1 LTAADV
7 TQKAESTLARLSAFF
22 FRHRWLKLVLLLA
35 VPLAWLV
42 GVYLASLGSLL
53 VQSFWRA
60 DELSPNPIHV
70 WNLDN
75 YRAFLTGDSAYRSIV
90 GRTLGFAA
98 VTTAIDVVLAFPL
111 AYYLTRVA
119 SPRTRRLVLVLVT
132 VPLFSSLIVRLY
144 SVRLILDD
152 GGILHSLLAK
162 VGLDVQIG
170 FSEVAM
176 AIAFAYVWLPFM
188 VLPVYAA
195 LERVPGS
202 LIEASRDLGAKGFG
216 TFRTIVLPLAFPGVV
231 AGSIFTFSLTLGD
244 FITPAIVGGDNH
256 QLIGSV
262 VYSNFGIA
270 NNAPFAAAFA
280 TVPLGIMAVYLL
292 TARRLGAFEHL

>member
-1 LTAADV
+1 V
-7 TQKAESTLARLSAFF
+7 TKAESPLTRLSAFF
-22 FRHRWLKLVLLLA
+22 FRHRGLKLVLLLA
-35 VPLAWLV
+35 VPLAWLI

-75 YRAFLTGDSAYRSIV
+75 YREFLTGDPVYRSIV
-90 GRTLGFAA
+90 ARTIGFAA
-98 VTTAIDVVLAFPL
+98 ITTLVDIVLAFPL

-119 SPRTRRLVLVLVT
+119 RPRTRRLMLVLIT

-152 GGILHSLLAK
+152 GGILHSLLATF
-162 VGLDVQIG
+162 GLNVQIG
-170 FSEVAM
+170 FTELAM

-188 VLPVYAA
+188 ILPVYAA

-202 LIEASRDLGAKGFG
+202 LIEASRDLGAKGST
-216 TFRTIVLPLAFPGVV
+216 TFRTVVLPLAFPGVV

-280 TVPLGIMAVYLL
+280 TVPLAIMAVYLL
-292 TARRLGAFEHL
+292 VARRLGAFDHL

>member
-1 LTAADV
+1 MA
-7 TQKAESTLARLSAFF
+7 KAESPLTRLSAFF

-53 VQSFWRA
+53 IQSFWRA

-75 YRAFLTGDSAYRSIV
+75 YREFLTGDSVYRSIV
-90 GRTLGFAA
+90 ARTLGFAA
-98 VTTAIDVVLAFPL
+98 ITTVVDVALAFPL

-119 SPRTRRLVLVLVT
+119 SPRARRLVLVLIT

-152 GGILHSLLAK
+152 GGILHALLAK
-162 VGLDVQIG
+162 LGLNVQIG
-170 FSEVAM
+170 FTELAM

-188 VLPVYAA
+188 ILPVYAA

-202 LIEASRDLGAKGFG
+202 LIEASRDLGAKGST
-216 TFRTIVLPLAFPGVV
+216 TFRTVVLPLAFPGVV

-280 TVPLGIMAVYLL
+280 TVPLAIMAIYLL
-292 TARRLGAFEHL
+292 SARRLGAFEHL

>member
-1 LTAADV
+1 MPKAGSALT
-7 TQKAESTLARLSAFF
+7 RLSAFF
-22 FRHRWLKLVLLLA
+22 FRHRWLKLALLLA
-35 VPLAWLV
+35 VPLAWLA
-42 GVYLASLGSLL
+42 GVYLASLASLL

-60 DELSPNPIHV
+60 DELSPNPVHV

-75 YRAFLTGDSAYRSIV
+75 YRSFLTGDPVYRSIV
-90 GRTLGFAA
+90 ARTLGFAA
-98 VTTAIDVVLAFPL
+98 ITTVVDVVLAFPL

-119 SPRTRRLVLVLVT
+119 TPRTRRIVLVLIT

-152 GGILHSLLAK
+152 GGILHALLAK
-162 VGLDVQIG
+162 LGLDVQIG
-170 FSEVAM
+170 FTELAM

-188 VLPVYAA
+188 ILPVYAA

-202 LIEASRDLGAKGFG
+202 LIEASRDLGARGG
-216 TFRTIVLPLAFPGVV
+216 TTFRTVVLPLAFPGVV

-244 FITPAIVGGDNH
+244 FITPTIVGGDNH

-280 TVPLGIMAVYLL
+280 TVPLAIMAIYLV

>member
-1 LTAADV
+1 V
-7 TQKAESTLARLSAFF
+7 TKAESPLTRLSAFF
-22 FRHRWLKLVLLLA
+22 FRHRRLKLVLLLA

-60 DELSPNPIHV
+60 DELSPNPVHV

-75 YRAFLTGDSAYRSIV
+75 YREFLTGDSVYRSIV
-90 GRTLGFAA
+90 ARTLGFA
-98 VTTAIDVVLAFPL
+98 VITTLVDVVLAFPL

-119 SPRTRRLVLVLVT
+119 TPRTRRLVLVLIT

-152 GGILHSLLAK
+152 GGILHSLLGTF
-162 VGLDVQIG
+162 GLNVQIG
-170 FSEVAM
+170 FTELAM

-188 VLPVYAA
+188 ILPVYAA

-202 LIEASRDLGAKGFG
+202 LIEASRDLGARGST
-216 TFRTIVLPLAFPGVV
+216 TFRTVVLPLAFPGVV

-280 TVPLGIMAVYLL
+280 TVPLAIMAIYLVA
-292 TARRLGAFEHL
+292 ARRLGAFDHL

>member
-1 LTAADV
+1 MT
-7 TQKAESTLARLSAFF
+7 KAESPLTRLSAFF
-22 FRHRWLKLVLLLA
+22 FRHRGLKLVLLLA
-35 VPLAWLV
+35 VPLAWLI

-75 YRAFLTGDSAYRSIV
+75 YREFLTGDPVYRSIV
-90 GRTLGFAA
+90 ARTIGFAA
-98 VTTAIDVVLAFPL
+98 ITTLVDIVLAFPL

-119 SPRTRRLVLVLVT
+119 RPRTRRLMLVLIT

-152 GGILHSLLAK
+152 GGILHSLLATF
-162 VGLDVQIG
+162 GLNVQIG
-170 FSEVAM
+170 FTELAM

-188 VLPVYAA
+188 ILPVYAA

-202 LIEASRDLGAKGFG
+202 LIEASRDLGAKGST
-216 TFRTIVLPLAFPGVV
+216 TFRTVVLPLAFPGVV

-280 TVPLGIMAVYLL
+280 TVPLVIMAVYLL
-292 TARRLGAFEHL
+292 AARRLGAFDHL

>member
-1 LTAADV
+1 MT
-7 TQKAESTLARLSAFF
+7 KAESPLTRLSAFF
-22 FRHRWLKLVLLLA
+22 FRHRGLKLVLLLA
-35 VPLAWLV
+35 VPLAWLI

-60 DELSPNPIHV
+60 DELSPNPVHV

-75 YRAFLTGDSAYRSIV
+75 YREFLTGDSVYRSIV
-90 GRTLGFAA
+90 ARTIGFAA
-98 VTTAIDVVLAFPL
+98 ITTLVDIVLAFPL

-119 SPRTRRLVLVLVT
+119 RPRTRRLMLVLIT

-152 GGILHSLLAK
+152 GGILHSLLATF
-162 VGLDVQIG
+162 GLNVQIG
-170 FSEVAM
+170 FTELAM

-188 VLPVYAA
+188 ILPVYAA

-202 LIEASRDLGAKGFG
+202 LIEASRDLGAKGST
-216 TFRTIVLPLAFPGVV
+216 TFRTVVLPLAFPGVV

-280 TVPLGIMAVYLL
+280 TVPLVIMAVYLL
-292 TARRLGAFEHL
+292 AARRLGAFDHL

>member
-1 LTAADV
+1 V
-7 TQKAESTLARLSAFF
+7 TKAESPLTRLSAFF
-22 FRHRWLKLVLLLA
+22 FRHRGLKLVLLLA
-35 VPLAWLV
+35 VPLAWLI

-75 YRAFLTGDSAYRSIV
+75 YREFLTGDSVYRSIV
-90 GRTLGFAA
+90 ARTIGFAA
-98 VTTAIDVVLAFPL
+98 ITTLVDIVLAFPL

-119 SPRTRRLVLVLVT
+119 RPRTRRLMLVLIT

-152 GGILHSLLAK
+152 GGILHSLLATF
-162 VGLDVQIG
+162 GLNVQIG
-170 FSEVAM
+170 FTELAM

-188 VLPVYAA
+188 ILPVYAA

-202 LIEASRDLGAKGFG
+202 LIEASRDLGAKGST
-216 TFRTIVLPLAFPGVV
+216 TFRTVVLPLAFPGVV

-280 TVPLGIMAVYLL
+280 TVPLVIMAVYLL
-292 TARRLGAFEHL
+292 AARRLGAFDHL

>member
-1 LTAADV
+1 MT
-7 TQKAESTLARLSAFF
+7 KAESPLTRLSAFF
-22 FRHRWLKLVLLLA
+22 FRHRGLTLVLLLA
-35 VPLAWLV
+35 VPLAWLI

-75 YRAFLTGDSAYRSIV
+75 YREFLTGDSVYRSIV
-90 GRTLGFAA
+90 ARTIGFAA
-98 VTTAIDVVLAFPL
+98 ITTLVDIVLAFPL

-119 SPRTRRLVLVLVT
+119 RPRTRRLMLVLIT

-152 GGILHSLLAK
+152 GGILHSLLATF
-162 VGLDVQIG
+162 GLNVQIG
-170 FSEVAM
+170 FTELAM

-188 VLPVYAA
+188 ILPVYAA

-202 LIEASRDLGAKGFG
+202 LIEASRDLGAKGST
-216 TFRTIVLPLAFPGVV
+216 TFRTVVLPLAFPGVV

-280 TVPLGIMAVYLL
+280 TVPLVIMAVYLL
-292 TARRLGAFEHL
+292 AARRLGAFDHL

>member
-1 LTAADV
+1 LT
-7 TQKAESTLARLSAFF
+7 RLSAFF
-22 FRHRWLKLVLLLA
+22 FRHRGLKLALLLA

-42 GVYLASLGSLL
+42 GVYLASLASLL

-60 DELSPNPIHV
+60 DELSPNPVHI

-75 YRAFLTGDSAYRSIV
+75 YRAFLTGDPVYRSIV
-90 GRTLGFAA
+90 ARTLGFAA
-98 VTTAIDVVLAFPL
+98 ITTIVDIVLAFPL

-119 SPRTRRLVLVLVT
+119 APRTRRLMLVLIT

-152 GGILHSLLAK
+152 GGILHSFMGTF
-162 VGLDVQIG
+162 GLNVQIG
-170 FSEVAM
+170 FTETAM

-188 VLPVYAA
+188 ILPIYAA

-202 LIEASRDLGAKGFG
+202 LIEASRDLGAKGST
-216 TFRTIVLPLAFPGVV
+216 TFRRVVLPLAFPGVV

-244 FITPAIVGGDNH
+244 FITPSIVGGDNH

-280 TVPLGIMAVYLL
+280 TVPLAIMAIYLIC
-292 TARRLGAFEHL
+292 ARRLGAFDHL

>member
-1 LTAADV
+1 MT
-7 TQKAESTLARLSAFF
+7 KAESPLTRLSAFF
-22 FRHRWLKLVLLLA
+22 FRHRGLKLVLLLA
-35 VPLAWLV
+35 VPLAWLI

-60 DELSPNPIHV
+60 DELSPNPVHV

-75 YRAFLTGDSAYRSIV
+75 YREFLTGDPVYRSIV
-90 GRTLGFAA
+90 ARTIGFAA
-98 VTTAIDVVLAFPL
+98 ITTLVDIVLAFPL

-119 SPRTRRLVLVLVT
+119 RPRTRRLMLVLIT

-152 GGILHSLLAK
+152 GGILHSLLATF
-162 VGLDVQIG
+162 GLNVQIG
-170 FSEVAM
+170 FTELAM

-188 VLPVYAA
+188 ILPVYAA
-195 LERVPGS
+195 LEREPGS
-202 LIEASRDLGAKGFG
+202 LIEASRDLGAKGST
-216 TFRTIVLPLAFPGVV
+216 TFRTVVLPLAFPGVV

-280 TVPLGIMAVYLL
+280 TVPLVIMAVYLL
-292 TARRLGAFEHL
+292 AARRLGAFDHL

>member
-1 LTAADV
+1 MT
-7 TQKAESTLARLSAFF
+7 KAESPLTRLSAFF
-22 FRHRWLKLVLLLA
+22 FRHRGLKLVLLLA
-35 VPLAWLV
+35 VPLAWLI

-60 DELSPNPIHV
+60 DELSPNPVHV

-75 YRAFLTGDSAYRSIV
+75 YREFLTGDPVYRSIV
-90 GRTLGFAA
+90 ARTIGFAA
-98 VTTAIDVVLAFPL
+98 ITTLVDIVLAFPL
-111 AYYLTRVA
+111 AYYLTRVDR
-119 SPRTRRLVLVLVT
+119 PRTRRLMLVLIT

-152 GGILHSLLAK
+152 GGILHSLLATF
-162 VGLDVQIG
+162 GLNVQIG
-170 FSEVAM
+170 FTELAM

-188 VLPVYAA
+188 ILPVYAA

-202 LIEASRDLGAKGFG
+202 LIEASRDLGAKGST
-216 TFRTIVLPLAFPGVV
+216 TFRTVVLPLAFPGVV

-280 TVPLGIMAVYLL
+280 TVPLVIMGAYLL
-292 TARRLGAFEHL
+292 LARRLGAFEAL

>member
-1 LTAADV
+1 V
-7 TQKAESTLARLSAFF
+7 KAESRVTRLSAFF
-22 FRHRWLKLVLLLA
+22 FRRRRLKLALLLA

-42 GVYLASLGSLL
+42 GVYLASLGGLL
-53 VQSFWRA
+53 IQSFWKA
-60 DELSPNPIHV
+60 NELSPNPDHI

-75 YRAFLTGDSAYRSIV
+75 YRQFLTGDSVYRTIAE
-90 GRTLGFAA
+90 RTLGFAA
-98 VTTAIDVVLAFPL
+98 VTTVVDVVLAFPL

-119 SPRTRRLVLVLVT
+119 SPRARRFVLVLVT

-152 GGILHSLLAK
+152 GGILHAALRHL
-162 VGLDVQIG
+162 GLNVQIG
-170 FSEVAM
+170 FTEIAM
-176 AIAFAYVWLPFM
+176 AIAFAYIWLPFM
-188 VLPVYAA
+188 ILPVYAA

-202 LIEASRDLGAKGFG
+202 LIEASRDLGAKGG
-216 TFRTIVLPLAFPGVV
+216 TTFRTIVLPLAFPGVV

-244 FITPAIVGGDNH
+244 FITPSIVGGDNH

-280 TVPLGIMAVYLL
+280 TVPLVIMAIYLL
-292 TARRLGAFEHL
+292 VARRLGAFEHL

>member
-1 LTAADV
+1 MP
-7 TQKAESTLARLSAFF
+7 KAESPLTRLSAFF
-22 FRHRWLKLVLLLA
+22 FRHPWLKLVLLLV

-60 DELSPNPIHV
+60 DELSPNPIHD

-75 YRAFLTGDSAYRSIV
+75 YRTFLTGDPVYHSIV
-90 GRTLGFAA
+90 ARTLGFAA
-98 VTTAIDVVLAFPL
+98 ITTVIDIILAFPL
-111 AYYLTRVA
+111 AYYLARVA
-119 SPRTRRLVLVLVT
+119 AQRTRRVMLVLIT

-152 GGILHSLLAK
+152 GGILHSFLATF
-162 VGLDVQIG
+162 GLNVQIG
-170 FSEVAM
+170 FTETAM

-188 VLPVYAA
+188 ILPVYAA

-202 LIEASRDLGAKGFG
+202 LIEASRDLGAKGST
-216 TFRTIVLPLAFPGVV
+216 TFRTVVLPLAFPGVV
-231 AGSIFTFSLTLGD
+231 AGSIFTFALTLGD

-280 TVPLGIMAVYLL
+280 TVPLVIMAIYLL
-292 TARRLGAFEHL
+292 GARRLGAFDHL

>member
-1 LTAADV
+1 V
-7 TQKAESTLARLSAFF
+7 TKAESPLTRLSAFF
-22 FRHRWLKLVLLLA
+22 FRHRGLKLVLLLA
-35 VPLAWLV
+35 VPLAWLI

-60 DELSPNPIHV
+60 DELSPNPVHV

-75 YRAFLTGDSAYRSIV
+75 YREFLTGDPVYRSIV
-90 GRTLGFAA
+90 ARTIGFAA
-98 VTTAIDVVLAFPL
+98 ITTLVDIVLAFPL

-119 SPRTRRLVLVLVT
+119 RPRTRRLMLVLIT

-152 GGILHSLLAK
+152 GGILHSLLATF
-162 VGLDVQIG
+162 GLNVQIG
-170 FSEVAM
+170 FTELAM

-188 VLPVYAA
+188 ILPVYAA

-202 LIEASRDLGAKGFG
+202 LIEASRDLGAKGST
-216 TFRTIVLPLAFPGVV
+216 TFRTVVLPLAFPGVV

-280 TVPLGIMAVYLL
+280 TVPLVIMAVYLL
-292 TARRLGAFEHL
+292 AARRLGAFDHL

>member
-1 LTAADV
+1 MP
-7 TQKAESTLARLSAFF
+7 KAESPLTRLSAFF

-53 VQSFWRA
+53 IQSFWRA
-60 DELSPNPIHV
+60 DELSPNPIHD

-75 YRAFLTGDSAYRSIV
+75 YRDVPDGRLRSTTRSWRARSASRPSPRSSTSI
-90 GRTLGFAA
+90 
-98 VTTAIDVVLAFPL
+98 LAFPL

-119 SPRTRRLVLVLVT
+119 APRTRRVVLVLIT

-152 GGILHSLLAK
+152 GGILHSFLATF
-162 VGLDVQIG
+162 GLNVQIG
-170 FSEVAM
+170 FTETAM
-176 AIAFAYVWLPFM
+176 AIAFAYIWLPFM
-188 VLPVYAA
+188 ILPVYAA

-202 LIEASRDLGAKGFG
+202 LIEASRDLGAKGST
-216 TFRTIVLPLAFPGVV
+216 TFRTVVLPLAFPGVV

-280 TVPLGIMAVYLL
+280 TVPLAIMAIYLIG
-292 TARRLGAFEHL
+292 ARRLGAFDHL

>member
-1 LTAADV
+1 MTAADV
-7 TQKAESTLARLSAFF
+7 TPKAESALTRLSAFF

-53 VQSFWRA
+53 IQSFWRA
-60 DELSPNPIHV
+60 DELSPNPVHV

-75 YRAFLTGDSAYRSIV
+75 YRAFLTGDPVYRSIV
-90 GRTLGFAA
+90 ARTLGFAA
-98 VTTAIDVVLAFPL
+98 VTTVIDVVLAFPL

-119 SPRTRRLVLVLVT
+119 APRTRRLVLVLVT

-152 GGILHSLLAK
+152 GGILHALGEK
-162 VGLDVQIG
+162 VGLNVQIG
-170 FSEVAM
+170 FTEIAM
-176 AIAFAYVWLPFM
+176 TIAFAYVWLPFM
-188 VLPVYAA
+188 ILPVYAA

-202 LIEASRDLGAKGFG
+202 LIEASRDLGAKGG
-216 TFRTIVLPLAFPGVV
+216 TTFRTIVLPLAFPGVV

-280 TVPLGIMAVYLL
+280 TVPLAIMAVYLL
-292 TARRLGAFEHL
+292 SARRLGAFEHL

>member
-1 LTAADV
+1 MP
-7 TQKAESTLARLSAFF
+7 KAESPLTRLSAFF

-60 DELSPNPIHV
+60 DELSPNPVHV

-75 YRAFLTGDSAYRSIV
+75 YRAFLTGDSVYRSIV
-90 GRTLGFAA
+90 ARTLGFAA
-98 VTTAIDVVLAFPL
+98 ITTVVDIALAFPL

-119 SPRTRRLVLVLVT
+119 SPRTRRLVLVLIT

-152 GGILHSLLAK
+152 GGILHALLAK
-162 VGLDVQIG
+162 LGLNVQIG
-170 FSEVAM
+170 FTELAM

-188 VLPVYAA
+188 ILPVYAA

-202 LIEASRDLGAKGFG
+202 LIEASRDLGAKGST
-216 TFRTIVLPLAFPGVV
+216 TFRTVVLPLAFPGVV

-280 TVPLGIMAVYLL
+280 TVPLAIMAIYLL

>member
-7 TQKAESTLARLSAFF
+7 TPKAESTLTRLSAFF

-35 VPLAWLV
+35 VPLAWLA
-42 GVYLASLGSLL
+42 GVYLASLGSLF

-60 DELSPNPIHV
+60 DELSPDPIHV

-75 YRAFLTGDSAYRSIV
+75 YRAFLTGDSVYRSIV
-90 GRTLGFAA
+90 ARTLGFAA
-98 VTTAIDVVLAFPL
+98 VTTLIDIVLAFPL

-119 SPRTRRLVLVLVT
+119 SPRTRRIVLVLVT

-152 GGILHSLLAK
+152 GGILHSVLATF
-162 VGLDVQIG
+162 GLNVQIG
-170 FSEVAM
+170 FTQLAM
-176 AIAFAYVWLPFM
+176 TIAFAYVWLPFM
-188 VLPVYAA
+188 ILPVYAA

-202 LIEASRDLGAKGFG
+202 LIEASRDLGAKGST
-216 TFRTIVLPLAFPGVV
+216 TFRTVVLPLAFPGVV

-280 TVPLGIMAVYLL
+280 TVPLVIMAVYLL
-292 TARRLGAFEHL
+292 AARRLGAFDHL

>member
-1 LTAADV
+1 MT
-7 TQKAESTLARLSAFF
+7 KAESPFTRLSAFF
-22 FRHRWLKLVLLLA
+22 FRHRGLKLVLLLA

-60 DELSPNPIHV
+60 DELSPNPVHV

-75 YRAFLTGDSAYRSIV
+75 YREFLTGDSVYRSIV
-90 GRTLGFAA
+90 ARTLGFA
-98 VTTAIDVVLAFPL
+98 VITTLVDIVLAFPL
-111 AYYLTRVA
+111 AYYLARVA
-119 SPRTRRLVLVLVT
+119 TPRTRRLVLVLVT

-152 GGILHSLLAK
+152 GGILHSVLATF
-162 VGLDVQIG
+162 GLNVQIG
-170 FSEVAM
+170 FTQLAM

-188 VLPVYAA
+188 ILPVYAA

-202 LIEASRDLGAKGFG
+202 LIEASRDLGAKGST
-216 TFRTIVLPLAFPGVV
+216 TFRTVVLPLAFPGVV
-231 AGSIFTFSLTLGD
+231 AGSIFTFALTLGD
-244 FITPAIVGGDNH
+244 FITPTIVGGDNH

-280 TVPLGIMAVYLL
+280 TVPLVIMAVYLL
-292 TARRLGAFEHL
+292 AARRLGAFDHL

>member
-1 LTAADV
+1 V
-7 TQKAESTLARLSAFF
+7 TRLSAFF
-22 FRHRWLKLVLLLA
+22 FRRRRLKLALLLA

-42 GVYLASLGSLL
+42 GVYLASLGGLL
-53 VQSFWRA
+53 IQSFWRA
-60 DELSPNPIHV
+60 NELSPNPDHV

-75 YRAFLTGDSAYRSIV
+75 YRQFLTGDSVYRTIAE
-90 GRTLGFAA
+90 RTLGFAA
-98 VTTAIDVVLAFPL
+98 VTTVADIALAFPL
-111 AYYLTRVA
+111 AYYLARVA
-119 SPRTRRLVLVLVT
+119 SPRARRLVLVLVT

-152 GGILHSLLAK
+152 GGILHAALRHLGLNVQ
-162 VGLDVQIG
+162 VG
-170 FSEVAM
+170 FTEVAM
-176 AIAFAYVWLPFM
+176 AIAFAYIWLPFM
-188 VLPVYAA
+188 ILPVYAA

-202 LIEASRDLGAKGFG
+202 LIEASRDLGAKGG
-216 TFRTIVLPLAFPGVV
+216 TTFRTIVLPLAFPGVV
-231 AGSIFTFSLTLGD
+231 AGSMFTFSLTLGD
-244 FITPAIVGGDNH
+244 FITPSIVGGDNH

-280 TVPLGIMAVYLL
+280 TVPLAIMAVYLL

>member
-1 LTAADV
+1 MT
-7 TQKAESTLARLSAFF
+7 KAERPLTRLSAFF

-75 YRAFLTGDSAYRSIV
+75 YRAFLTGDTVYRSIV
-90 GRTLGFAA
+90 ARTLGFAA
-98 VTTAIDVVLAFPL
+98 VTTIVDIALAFPL

-119 SPRTRRLVLVLVT
+119 TPRTRRLVLVLIT

-152 GGILHSLLAK
+152 GGILHSLLSTF
-162 VGLDVQIG
+162 GLNVQIG
-170 FSEVAM
+170 FSETAM

-188 VLPVYAA
+188 ILPVYAA

-202 LIEASRDLGAKGFG
+202 LIEAARDLGARGPT
-216 TFRTIVLPLAFPGVV
+216 TFRTVVLPLAFPGVV

-280 TVPLGIMAVYLL
+280 TVPLAIMAVYLL

>member
-7 TQKAESTLARLSAFF
+7 TPKAESALTRLSAFF

-35 VPLAWLV
+35 VPLAWLA
-42 GVYLASLGSLL
+42 GVYLASLGSLF

-60 DELSPNPIHV
+60 DELSPDPVHV

-75 YRAFLTGDSAYRSIV
+75 YRAFLTDDPVYRSIV
-90 GRTLGFAA
+90 ARTLGFAA
-98 VTTAIDVVLAFPL
+98 VTTLIDIVLAFPL

-119 SPRTRRLVLVLVT
+119 SQRTRRLVLVLVT

-144 SVRLILDD
+144 SIRLILDD
-152 GGILHSLLAK
+152 GGILHSVLATF
-162 VGLDVQIG
+162 GLNVQIG
-170 FSEVAM
+170 FTQLAM
-176 AIAFAYVWLPFM
+176 TIAFAYVWLPFM
-188 VLPVYAA
+188 ILPVYAA

-216 TFRTIVLPLAFPGVV
+216 TFRTVVLPLAFPGVV

-244 FITPAIVGGDNH
+244 FITPSIVGGDNH

-280 TVPLGIMAVYLL
+280 TVPLAIMAVYLL
-292 TARRLGAFEHL
+292 VARRLGAFEHL

>member
-1 LTAADV
+1 MT
-7 TQKAESTLARLSAFF
+7 KAESPLTRLSAFF

-60 DELSPNPIHV
+60 DELSPNPIHI

-75 YRAFLTGDSAYRSIV
+75 YREFLTGDSVYRSIV
-90 GRTLGFAA
+90 ARTLGFAA
-98 VTTAIDVVLAFPL
+98 ITTVVDIALAFPL

-119 SPRTRRLVLVLVT
+119 TPRTRRLVLVLIT

-152 GGILHSLLAK
+152 GGILHSLLATF
-162 VGLDVQIG
+162 GLNVQIG
-170 FSEVAM
+170 FSETAM

-188 VLPVYAA
+188 ILPVYAA

-202 LIEASRDLGAKGFG
+202 LIEASRDLGAKGWT
-216 TFRTIVLPLAFPGVV
+216 TFRTVVLPLAFPGVV

-244 FITPAIVGGDNH
+244 FITPTVVGGDNH

-280 TVPLGIMAVYLL
+280 TVPLAIMAVYLL
-292 TARRLGAFEHL
+292 GARRLGAFEHL

>member
-1 LTAADV
+1 MP
-7 TQKAESTLARLSAFF
+7 KAESLLTRLSAFF
-22 FRHRWLKLVLLLA
+22 FRHRRLKLVLLLA

-60 DELSPNPIHV
+60 DELSPNPVHV

-75 YRAFLTGDSAYRSIV
+75 YRTFLTGDPVYRSIV
-90 GRTLGFAA
+90 ARTLGFAV
-98 VTTAIDVVLAFPL
+98 VTTLVDVVLAFPL

-119 SPRTRRLVLVLVT
+119 SPRTRRVVLVLVT

-152 GGILHSLLAK
+152 GGILHALLAK
-162 VGLDVQIG
+162 AGLDVQIG
-170 FSEVAM
+170 FTEVAM

-188 VLPVYAA
+188 ILPVYAA

-202 LIEASRDLGAKGFG
+202 LIEASRDLGAKGST
-216 TFRTIVLPLAFPGVV
+216 TFRTVVLPLAFPGVV

-244 FITPAIVGGDNH
+244 FITPTIVGGDNH
-256 QLIGSV
+256 QLLGSV

-280 TVPLGIMAVYLL
+280 TVPLAIMAIYLL

>member
-1 LTAADV
+1 MP
-7 TQKAESTLARLSAFF
+7 KAESPLTRLSAFF
-22 FRHRWLKLVLLLA
+22 FRHRWLKLVLLLV

-60 DELSPNPIHV
+60 DELSPNPIHD

-75 YRAFLTGDSAYRSIV
+75 YRTFLTGDPVYHSIV
-90 GRTLGFAA
+90 ARTLGFAA
-98 VTTAIDVVLAFPL
+98 ITTVIDIILAFPL
-111 AYYLTRVA
+111 AYYLARVA
-119 SPRTRRLVLVLVT
+119 AQRTRRVMLVLIT

-152 GGILHSLLAK
+152 GGILHSFLASF
-162 VGLDVQIG
+162 GLNVQIG
-170 FSEVAM
+170 FTETAM

-188 VLPVYAA
+188 ILPVYAA

-202 LIEASRDLGAKGFG
+202 LIEASRDLGAKGST
-216 TFRTIVLPLAFPGVV
+216 TFRTVVLPLAFPGVV
-231 AGSIFTFSLTLGD
+231 AGSIFTFALTLGD

-280 TVPLGIMAVYLL
+280 TVPLVIMAIYLL
-292 TARRLGAFEHL
+292 GARRLGAFDHL

>member
-7 TQKAESTLARLSAFF
+7 TPKAESALARLSAFF

-75 YRAFLTGDSAYRSIV
+75 YRAFLTGDSVYRSIV

-98 VTTAIDVVLAFPL
+98 VTTVIDVVLAFPL

-119 SPRTRRLVLVLVT
+119 SPRTRRLVLVLIT

-152 GGILHSLLAK
+152 GGILHALLAK
-162 VGLDVQIG
+162 AGLNVQIG

-188 VLPVYAA
+188 ILPVYAA

-202 LIEASRDLGAKGFG
+202 LIEASRDLGAKGFE

-280 TVPLGIMAVYLL
+280 TVPLAIMAVYLL

>member
-1 LTAADV
+1 MT
-7 TQKAESTLARLSAFF
+7 KAESPLTRLSAFF
-22 FRHRWLKLVLLLA
+22 FRHRGLKLVLLLA
-35 VPLAWLV
+35 VPLAWLI

-75 YRAFLTGDSAYRSIV
+75 YREFLTGDSVYRSIV
-90 GRTLGFAA
+90 ARTIGFAA
-98 VTTAIDVVLAFPL
+98 ITTLVDIVLAFPL

-119 SPRTRRLVLVLVT
+119 RPRTRRLMLVLIT

-152 GGILHSLLAK
+152 GGILHSLLATF
-162 VGLDVQIG
+162 GLNVQIG
-170 FSEVAM
+170 FTELAM

-188 VLPVYAA
+188 ILPVYAA

-202 LIEASRDLGAKGFG
+202 LIEASRDLGAKGST
-216 TFRTIVLPLAFPGVV
+216 TFRTVVLPLAFPGVV

-280 TVPLGIMAVYLL
+280 TVPLVIMAVYLL
-292 TARRLGAFEHL
+292 AARRLGAFDHL

>member
-1 LTAADV
+1 V
-7 TQKAESTLARLSAFF
+7 PKAESRLTRLSAFF
-22 FRHRWLKLVLLLA
+22 FRHRGLKLVLLLA

-75 YRAFLTGDSAYRSIV
+75 YREFLTGDSVYRSIV
-90 GRTLGFAA
+90 ARTLGFA
-98 VTTAIDVVLAFPL
+98 VITTLVDIVLAFPL

-119 SPRTRRLVLVLVT
+119 TPRTRRLVLVLIT

-152 GGILHSLLAK
+152 GGILHSLLGTF
-162 VGLDVQIG
+162 GLNVQIG
-170 FSEVAM
+170 FTELAM

-188 VLPVYAA
+188 ILPVYAA

-202 LIEASRDLGAKGFG
+202 LIEASRDLGAKGST
-216 TFRTIVLPLAFPGVV
+216 TFRTVVLPLAFPGVV

-280 TVPLGIMAVYLL
+280 TVPLAIMAVYLL
-292 TARRLGAFEHL
+292 TARRLGAFDHL

>member
-1 LTAADV
+1 MT
-7 TQKAESTLARLSAFF
+7 KAESPLTRLSAFF
-22 FRHRWLKLVLLLA
+22 FRHRGLKLLLLLA

-75 YRAFLTGDSAYRSIV
+75 YREFLTGDSVYRSIV
-90 GRTLGFAA
+90 TRTLGFAA
-98 VTTAIDVVLAFPL
+98 ITTLVDIVLAFPL

-119 SPRTRRLVLVLVT
+119 TPRTRRLVLVLIT

-152 GGILHSLLAK
+152 GGILHSVLSTF
-162 VGLDVQIG
+162 GLNVQIG
-170 FSEVAM
+170 FTELAM

-188 VLPVYAA
+188 ILPVYAA

-202 LIEASRDLGAKGFG
+202 LIEASRDLGAKGST
-216 TFRTIVLPLAFPGVV
+216 TFRTVVLPLAFPGVV

-280 TVPLGIMAVYLL
+280 TVPLAIMAVYLL
-292 TARRLGAFEHL
+292 AARRLGAFDHL

>member
-1 LTAADV
+1 MA
-7 TQKAESTLARLSAFF
+7 KAESPLTRLSAFF

-75 YRAFLTGDSAYRSIV
+75 YRAFLTGDSVYRSIV
-90 GRTLGFAA
+90 ARTLGFAA
-98 VTTAIDVVLAFPL
+98 ITTVVDIALAFPL

-119 SPRTRRLVLVLVT
+119 TPRTRRLVLVLIT
-132 VPLFSSLIVRLY
+132 VPLFSSLLVRLY
-144 SVRLILDD
+144 SLGLILDH
-152 GGILHSLLAK
+152 GGILHSLRATF
-162 VGLDVQIG
+162 GLNDQIG
-170 FSEVAM
+170 FSEIAM

-188 VLPVYAA
+188 ILPVYAA

-202 LIEASRDLGAKGFG
+202 LIEASRDLGAKGST
-216 TFRTIVLPLAFPGVV
+216 TFRTVVLPLAFPAVV

-244 FITPAIVGGDNH
+244 FITPAIVGGGT
-256 QLIGSV
+256 QFIGTVIVSLITNNRPLASALAMV
-262 VYSNFGIA
+262 PIA
-270 NNAPFAAAFA
+270 
-280 TVPLGIMAVYLL
+280 VMVVYLL
-292 TARRLGAFEHL
+292 VARRLGAFEHL

>member
-1 LTAADV
+1 MT
-7 TQKAESTLARLSAFF
+7 KAESPLTRLSAFF
-22 FRHRWLKLVLLLA
+22 FRHRGLKLILLLA

-60 DELSPNPIHV
+60 DELSPNPVHV

-75 YRAFLTGDSAYRSIV
+75 YRSFLTGDPVYRSIV

-98 VTTAIDVVLAFPL
+98 ITTVVDVILAFPL

-119 SPRTRRLVLVLVT
+119 SRRTRRLVLVLVT

-152 GGILHSLLAK
+152 GGILHALAAK
-162 VGLDVQIG
+162 VGLNVQIG
-170 FSEVAM
+170 FSELAM
-176 AIAFAYVWLPFM
+176 AIAFSYVWLPFM
-188 VLPVYAA
+188 ILPVYAA

-202 LIEASRDLGAKGFG
+202 LIEASRDLGAKGST
-216 TFRTIVLPLAFPGVV
+216 TFRTVLLPLSFPGVV

-244 FITPAIVGGDNH
+244 FITPTIVGGDNH

-280 TVPLGIMAVYLL
+280 TVPLAIMAIYLIV
-292 TARRLGAFEHL
+292 ARRLGAFEHL

>member
-1 LTAADV
+1 MT
-7 TQKAESTLARLSAFF
+7 KAESPLTRLSAFF

-53 VQSFWRA
+53 IQSFWRA

-75 YRAFLTGDSAYRSIV
+75 YREFLTGDSVYRSIV
-90 GRTLGFAA
+90 ARTLGFAA
-98 VTTAIDVVLAFPL
+98 ITTVVDVALAFPL

-119 SPRTRRLVLVLVT
+119 SPRTRRLVLVLIT

-144 SVRLILDD
+144 SVRLIFDD
-152 GGILHSLLAK
+152 GGILHALLAK
-162 VGLDVQIG
+162 VGLNVQIG
-170 FSEVAM
+170 FTELAM

-188 VLPVYAA
+188 ILPVYAA

-216 TFRTIVLPLAFPGVV
+216 TFRTVVLPLAFPGVV

-244 FITPAIVGGDNH
+244 FITPTIVGGDNH

-280 TVPLGIMAVYLL
+280 TVPLAIMAVYLL
-292 TARRLGAFEHL
+292 TARRLGAFDHL

>member
-1 LTAADV
+1 MT
-7 TQKAESTLARLSAFF
+7 KAESPLTRLSAFF

-60 DELSPNPIHV
+60 DELSPNPVHV

-75 YRAFLTGDSAYRSIV
+75 YRAFLTGDSVYRSIV
-90 GRTLGFAA
+90 ARTLGFAA
-98 VTTAIDVVLAFPL
+98 ITTVVDIALAFPL

-119 SPRTRRLVLVLVT
+119 APRTRRLVLVLIT

-144 SVRLILDD
+144 SVRLIFDD
-152 GGILHSLLAK
+152 GGILHALLAK
-162 VGLDVQIG
+162 VGLNVQIG
-170 FSEVAM
+170 FTELAM

-188 VLPVYAA
+188 ILPVYAA

-202 LIEASRDLGAKGFG
+202 LIEASRDLGAKGST
-216 TFRTIVLPLAFPGVV
+216 TFRTVVLPLAFPGVV

-244 FITPAIVGGDNH
+244 FITPTIVGGDNH

-280 TVPLGIMAVYLL
+280 TVPLAIMAIYLL
-292 TARRLGAFEHL
+292 SARRLGAFEHL

>member
-1 LTAADV
+1 MT
-7 TQKAESTLARLSAFF
+7 RLSAFF
-22 FRHRWLKLVLLLA
+22 FRRRRLKLALLLA

-42 GVYLASLGSLL
+42 GVYLASLGGLL
-53 VQSFWRA
+53 IQSFWRA
-60 DELSPNPIHV
+60 NELSPNPDHV

-75 YRAFLTGDSAYRSIV
+75 YRQFLTGDSVYRTIAV
-90 GRTLGFAA
+90 RTLGFAA
-98 VTTAIDVVLAFPL
+98 ITTVVDVLLAFPL

-119 SPRTRRLVLVLVT
+119 SPRARRLVLVLVT

-152 GGILHSLLAK
+152 GGILHAALTH
-162 VGLDVQIG
+162 VGLNVQLG
-170 FSEVAM
+170 FTEVAM
-176 AIAFAYVWLPFM
+176 AIAFAYIWLPFM
-188 VLPVYAA
+188 ILPVYAA

-202 LIEASRDLGAKGFG
+202 LIEASRDLGAKGG
-216 TFRTIVLPLAFPGVV
+216 TTFRTVVLPLAFPGVV
-231 AGSIFTFSLTLGD
+231 AGSVFTFSLTLGD
-244 FITPAIVGGDNH
+244 FITPSIVGGDNH

-280 TVPLGIMAVYLL
+280 TVPLVIMAIYLL

>member
-1 LTAADV
+1 MTAADV
-7 TQKAESTLARLSAFF
+7 TPKAESSLARLSAFF
-22 FRHRWLKLVLLLA
+22 FRHRGLKLVLLLA
-35 VPLAWLV
+35 VPLAWLI

-60 DELSPNPIHV
+60 DELSPNPVHV

-75 YRAFLTGDSAYRSIV
+75 YREFLTGDSVYRSIV
-90 GRTLGFAA
+90 ARTIGFAA
-98 VTTAIDVVLAFPL
+98 ITTLVDIVLAFPL

-119 SPRTRRLVLVLVT
+119 RPRTRRLMLVLIT

-152 GGILHSLLAK
+152 GGILHSLLATF
-162 VGLDVQIG
+162 GLNVQIG
-170 FSEVAM
+170 FTELAM

-188 VLPVYAA
+188 ILPVYAA

-202 LIEASRDLGAKGFG
+202 LIEASRDLGAKGST
-216 TFRTIVLPLAFPGVV
+216 TFRTVVLPLAFPGVV

-280 TVPLGIMAVYLL
+280 TVPLVIMAVYLL
-292 TARRLGAFEHL
+292 AARRLGAFDHL